1 MKNYVKAELQIVSFV
16 SNKALASVSLE
27 DYLTANGRDPSDI
40 IYSEDMNSNNS
51 GNGSL
56 STGS

>member
-27 DYLTANGRDPSDI
+27 DYL
-40 IYSEDMNSNNS
+40 SENDRATSEIKNASNYP

-56 STGS
+56 SENS